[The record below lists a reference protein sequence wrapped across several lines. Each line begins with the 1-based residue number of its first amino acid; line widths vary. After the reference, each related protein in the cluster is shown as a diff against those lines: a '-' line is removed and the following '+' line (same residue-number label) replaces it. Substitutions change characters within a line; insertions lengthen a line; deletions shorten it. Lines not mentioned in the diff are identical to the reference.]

1 MDFFNLV
8 LRTVIG
14 GICGLGIGIHP
25 MIGMTIISVLTG
37 IGMLWVFGKTSNQD
51 AIATTK
57 KRLQAYLLE
66 MRLFGDDIGLV
77 FGAQKKLIFG
87 NFRYIGLMMKPMIF
101 LTAPLLLLLIQMD
114 AFYGATPLAIGE
126 PAVVTMQAAGRF
138 GTNAEVPELEA
149 PAGIRVETPGV
160 RVIETGQMS
169 WRIRAE
175 QPVEGDLKFRWGG
188 KEWTKSVASG
198 DPFRYLS
205 IRRVTS
211 LADAFWYAGE
221 SRLSED
227 EVEWI
232 EIRYP
237 AAEVSLA
244 GLALHWLIWFFVI
257 SMVAAY
263 ALKDYF
269 GVTF

>member
-14 GICGLGIGIHP
+14 GICGLGVGLHP

-37 IGMLWVFGKTSNQD
+37 IGMLWVFGKTSNQA

-66 MRLFGDDIGLV
+66 MRLFGDDIALV

-101 LTAPLLLLLIQMD
+101 LTAPLLLLLIHMD

-126 PAVVTMQAAGRF
+126 PAVVTLQASGRF
-138 GTNAEVPELEA
+138 GTNAAVPELEA

-160 RVIETGQMS
+160 RVMESGQMS

-175 QPVEGDLKFRWGG
+175 QPVEGDLRFRWGG
-188 KEWTKSVASG
+188 KEWTKSVAAG

-205 IRRVTS
+205 IRRVTG
-211 LADAFWYAGE
+211 LWDALWYAGE
-221 SRLSED
+221 ARLAQG

-237 AAEVSLA
+237 SAEVPFA
-244 GLALHWLIWFFVI
+244 GIKLHWLIWFFVI

-263 ALKDYF
+263 GLKGYF